1 MAQKRANSGEG
12 LSGRERKK
20 LKMADARTIAV
31 QPVQSNAEA
40 GPSRVDSMARLP
52 GVIDVE
58 AFTEARS
65 FEINAMQ
72 NAMKTASSSSTQR
85 AWQALPRHLRRRA
98 ASHDVRRVPVRLR
111 EKAKA
116 EAPWIMDVRKDIN
129 RQKPKRGKDK
139 RVSKTESFLKRQ
151 RDKTWLE
158 THLWHAKR
166 MKMENMWGYR
176 LAVHPSE
183 KAFRPSHR
191 AAVRGSI
198 LHDAS
203 YQSLI
208 ELKGPQKVLTRIMD
222 NCCDPQELSPGNR
235 RYVLG
240 ARTLSTHIYP
250 PTLYPRGLIAPIT
263 IMWRPF
269 TRGKPEAA
277 EEPEETSTEP
287 TQAKRRRKGKGKE
300 KTTEETDILL
310 NDETIRVIWIRSHP
324 VTHDDVFNALQT
336 AASSVLNEINKES
349 TSDQV
354 VDVEIADLRG
364 KVNVFEIMGPKSSQ
378 VLKGALQP
386 IASDDRTSFKEF
398 WSSLADI
405 QTTGSLPRGMIVGFT
420 VNDPRLKFP
429 PKNAK
434 LNASTTSNVL
444 TMPSSA
450 LAQSDVW
457 DEAARNAL
465 KTPRYK
471 KKDLDERR
479 SKNVIPGTHLTALR
493 QDDRVPVILIQRSL
507 ESPSFASTSNGEKR
521 RPGGAEDGEAIHGW
535 TLIIPA
541 GWSMAFFSSLTYTG
555 TRVGGQRECQSQA
568 FESGVSYFPR
578 DYPFT
583 SAYDKYAQEYESET
597 RGSWERKSPAKR
609 PNFEKLGTKSP
620 WRADWEAVLGLS
632 EEGAGNGYVSTQR
645 GEEAG
650 RATHWLLRGPT
661 AIISN
666 LSNLFST
673 DVGLLAEVNR
683 IRSKRGL
690 GPLDSAIKPGDLL
703 KGALVTVKV
712 KMHKRGSPEDL
723 AVIYS
728 MSDDELISW
737 EKSTRKSVTDLVE
750 DDNGSEE
757 LGYNP
762 ESSPVI
768 GYVTTGHFSLLRGE
782 GFALGAVPLTTF
794 LELRE
799 QARRL
804 CKSETVVPV
813 KIRNPASESCRAAYI
828 QVTDL

>member
-1 MAQKRANSGEG
+1 MAPKRPSSGEG

-116 EAPWIMDVRKDIN
+116 EMDVKKVIN
-129 RQKPKRGKDK
+129 RQTPKRGKDK
-139 RVSKTESFLKRQ
+139 RVPKAESFLKRQ

-208 ELKGPQKVLTRIMD
+208 ELKGSQTVLTRIMD

-240 ARTLSTHIYP
+240 ARTLSTHMYQ
-250 PTLYPRGLIAPIT
+250 PTLYPCGLIAPIT

-269 TRGKPEAA
+269 TRDKPEAA
-277 EEPEETSTEP
+277 EEPDEISTEP
-287 TQAKRRRKGKGKE
+287 TQAKRKRKGKGKE
-300 KTTEETDILL
+300 KVTTEIDILP
-310 NDETIRVIWIRSHP
+310 NEETIRVVWIRSHP
-324 VTHDDVFNALQT
+324 ATHDEVFNALQA
-336 AASSVLNEINKES
+336 AASSVLDEINQES
-349 TSDQV
+349 RSDQV

-378 VLKGALQP
+378 ILKGALQP
-386 IASDDRTSFKEF
+386 IASDDRTSFNEF
-398 WSSLADI
+398 WSSLADV
-405 QTTGSLPRGMIVGFT
+405 QTTGSLPRGMIVGFA

-434 LNASTTSNVL
+434 LNVSTASNVL

-450 LAQSDVW
+450 LAQSNVW
-457 DEAARNAL
+457 DETARNAL
-465 KTPRYK
+465 KTPKYK
-471 KKDLDERR
+471 KKDLDKRR
-479 SKNVIPGTHLTALR
+479 SKNAIPGTHLTPLR
-493 QDDRVPVILIQRSL
+493 QDDRIPVILIQRSL
-507 ESPSFASTSNGEKR
+507 ESSSSLSTSNGEKR
-521 RPGGAEDGEAIHGW
+521 HPGGADDDKAIHGW

-555 TRVGGQRECQSQA
+555 TRTGGQRECQSQT
-568 FESGVSYFPR
+568 FESGVSHFPR

-583 SAYDKYAQEYESET
+583 SAYDKYAQEYESEA
-597 RGSWERKSPAKR
+597 RESWERKPPAKR
-609 PNFEKLGTKSP
+609 PNFEKLGTRSP
-620 WRADWEAVLGLS
+620 WRADWEAVLGFP
-632 EEGAGNGYVSTQR
+632 EEGASDGYVSTQR
-645 GEEAG
+645 GEGEEAD
-650 RATHWLLRGPT
+650 RATPWLLRGST
-661 AIISN
+661 AIINN

-690 GPLDSAIKPGDLL
+690 RPLDGAIKSGDLL
-703 KGALVTVKV
+703 KGALVTIKV

-737 EKSTRKSVTDLVE
+737 EKLTCKSVADLVE
-750 DDNGSEE
+750 DDNSSED

-762 ESSPVI
+762 ETSPII

-782 GFALGAVPLTTF
+782 GFARGAVPLIKF

-804 CKSETVVPV
+804 CKSEIVVPV
-813 KIRNPASESCRAAYI
+813 KIRNPASETCRAAYI

>member
-1 MAQKRANSGEG
+1 MAQKRANNGEG

-20 LKMADARTIAV
+20 LRMADARTIAV
-31 QPVQSNAEA
+31 QPVQTNAEV

-58 AFTEARS
+58 PFTEARS

-72 NAMKTASSSSTQR
+72 NAMKMASSSSTQR

-116 EAPWIMDVRKDIN
+116 EMDVKKVAN

-139 RVSKTESFLKRQ
+139 QVSKTESFLKRQ

-208 ELKGPQKVLTRIMD
+208 ELKGPQNVLTRIMD

-240 ARTLSTHIYP
+240 ARTLSTHIYS

-269 TRGKPEAA
+269 TRHESGAA
-277 EEPEETSTEP
+277 EGPEETSTEL
-287 TQAKRRRKGKGKE
+287 TQAKRKRKGKGKE
-300 KTTEETDILL
+300 KAAEETDTPL
-310 NDETIRVIWIRSHP
+310 NEETIRVVWIRSHP
-324 VTHDDVFNALQT
+324 ATHDEVFNALQT
-336 AASSVLNEINKES
+336 AASSVLDEIKKES
-349 TSDQV
+349 TSDQA

-364 KVNVFEIMGPKSSQ
+364 KVNIFEIMGPKSSQ

-386 IASDDRTSFKEF
+386 IASDDRIGFKEF
-398 WSSLADI
+398 WSSLAGI
-405 QTTGSLPRGMIVGFT
+405 QTTGSLPRGIIVGFT

-434 LNASTTSNVL
+434 LNVSTASNVL
-444 TMPSSA
+444 TMPSST
-450 LAQSDVW
+450 LAQSDIW
-457 DEAARNAL
+457 DETARDAL
-465 KTPRYK
+465 KTPKYK

-479 SKNVIPGTHLTALR
+479 SKNAIPGTHLTALR

-507 ESPSFASTSNGEKR
+507 ECPSLTSVSNGEKHH
-521 RPGGAEDGEAIHGW
+521 PGSTEDGEAIHGW

-583 SAYDKYAQEYESET
+583 IAYKRYAQECESEA
-597 RGSWERKSPAKR
+597 RESWERKPPAKR
-609 PNFEKLGTKSP
+609 PNYEKLGTKSP
-620 WRADWEAVLGLS
+620 WRVDWEMVLGLS
-632 EEGAGNGYVSTQR
+632 EDDVGDGYVSTQR
-645 GEEAG
+645 EEADK
-650 RATHWLLRGPT
+650 ATPWLLRGPT
-661 AIISN
+661 AIINN

-673 DVGLLAEVNR
+673 DVSLLAEVNR

-690 GPLDSAIKPGDLL
+690 RPLDSAIKSEDLL
-703 KGALVTVKV
+703 KGALVAVKV
-712 KMHKRGSPEDL
+712 KMHKKGSPEDL

-737 EKSTRKSVTDLVE
+737 EKSTRKLVTDLAE
-750 DDNGSEE
+750 NDNRPEE
-757 LGYNP
+757 LGYKP

-782 GFALGAVPLTTF
+782 GFALGAVPLTNF

-804 CKSETVVPV
+804 HKSETVVPV
-813 KIRNPASESCRAAYI
+813 KIRNPASQSCRAAYI
-828 QVTDL
+828 QVTDI

>member
-1 MAQKRANSGEG
+1 
-12 LSGRERKK
+12 
-20 LKMADARTIAV
+20 
-31 QPVQSNAEA
+31 
-40 GPSRVDSMARLP
+40 MARLP

-111 EKAKA
+111 EKARA
-116 EAPWIMDVRKDIN
+116 EMDVKKVNN
-129 RQKPKRGKDK
+129 RQKPKRGRDK

-166 MKMENMWGYR
+166 MKMETMWGYR

-191 AAVRGSI
+191 AAIRGSI

-208 ELKGPQKVLTRIMD
+208 ELKGLQKVLTRIMD

-240 ARTLSTHIYP
+240 ARTLSTHMYQS
-250 PTLYPRGLIAPIT
+250 TLYPRSLIAPIT

-269 TRGKPEAA
+269 TSSKPEAA
-277 EEPEETSTEP
+277 EEPEEISTEP
-287 TQAKRRRKGKGKE
+287 SQRKRKRKGKGKGKE
-300 KTTEETDILL
+300 KVTKEIDILP
-310 NDETIRVIWIRSHP
+310 NEETIRVVWIRSHP
-324 VTHDDVFNALQT
+324 ATHDEVFNALQT
-336 AASSVLNEINKES
+336 AASSVLDEINKES

-364 KVNVFEIMGPKSSQ
+364 KVNIFEIMGPKSSQ

-398 WSSLADI
+398 WSSLAEV

-434 LNASTTSNVL
+434 LNVSTAPNVL

-457 DEAARNAL
+457 DETTRNAL
-465 KTPRYK
+465 NTPKYK

-479 SKNVIPGTHLTALR
+479 SKSAIPGTHLAPLR
-493 QDDRVPVILIQRSL
+493 QDDRIPVILIQRSL
-507 ESPSFASTSNGEKR
+507 ESSRLASTSNGGKCCPE
-521 RPGGAEDGEAIHGW
+521 GAEDGEAIHGW

-583 SAYDKYAQEYESET
+583 STYDKYAQEYESEA
-597 RGSWERKSPAKR
+597 RESWERKPPAKR

-620 WRADWEAVLGLS
+620 WRADWEAVLGFS
-632 EEGAGNGYVSTQR
+632 EEGAGDGYVSTQR
-645 GEEAG
+645 GEGEEAD
-650 RATHWLLRGPT
+650 RATPWLLRGPT

-683 IRSKRGL
+683 IRSKRDL
-690 GPLDSAIKPGDLL
+690 GPLDSAIKSGDLL
-703 KGALVTVKV
+703 KGALVTVTV

-728 MSDDELISW
+728 MSDDELMSW
-737 EKSTRKSVTDLVE
+737 EKSTRKSVTDLAE
-750 DDNGSEE
+750 DDNSSEE

-762 ESSPVI
+762 EASPAI

-782 GFALGAVPLTTF
+782 GFARGVVPLTKV
-794 LELRE
+794 LKLRE

-804 CKSETVVPV
+804 SKSEIVLPV
-813 KIRNPASESCRAAYI
+813 KIRNPALETCRAAYI

>member
-1 MAQKRANSGEG
+1 MAPKRANNGEG
-12 LSGRERKK
+12 LSGRERKR

-31 QPVQSNAEA
+31 QLVRTNAQA

-116 EAPWIMDVRKDIN
+116 EMDAKKVTN

-139 RVSKTESFLKRQ
+139 RVTKTESFLKRQ

-166 MKMENMWGYR
+166 MKMENMWGI
-176 LAVHPSE
+176 PTE

-208 ELKGPQKVLTRIMD
+208 ELKGPQ
-222 NCCDPQELSPGNR
+222 NELSPGNR

-240 ARTLSTHIYP
+240 ARTLSTHLYS
-250 PTLYPRGLIAPIT
+250 PTMYPRGLIAPIT
-263 IMWRPF
+263 VMWRPF
-269 TRGKPEAA
+269 TRDKPEAA
-277 EEPEETSTEP
+277 EEPEESSTEP
-287 TQAKRRRKGKGKE
+287 TQAKRKRKGKGKE
-300 KTTEETDILL
+300 KAIEETDIPL
-310 NDETIRVIWIRSHP
+310 NEETIRVVWIRSHP
-324 VTHDDVFNALQT
+324 ATHDEVFNALQT
-336 AASSVLNEINKES
+336 AASSVLDGIKNES
-349 TSDQV
+349 TSDQA

-364 KVNVFEIMGPKSSQ
+364 KVNIFEIMGPKSSQ

-386 IASDDRTSFKEF
+386 IASDDRISFKE
-398 WSSLADI
+398 
-405 QTTGSLPRGMIVGFT
+405 TTGSLPRGMIVGFT
-420 VNDPRLKFP
+420 VNDPRLRFP

-434 LNASTTSNVL
+434 LNVSTASN
-444 TMPSSA
+444 
-450 LAQSDVW
+450 
-457 DEAARNAL
+457 
-465 KTPRYK
+465 

-479 SKNVIPGTHLTALR
+479 SKNAIPGTNLTALR
-493 QDDRVPVILIQRSL
+493 QDDRVPVVLIQRSL
-507 ESPSFASTSNGEKR
+507 ESPSLASVPNGERNRAAK
-521 RPGGAEDGEAIHGW
+521 DSEAIHGW

-541 GWSMAFFSSLTYTG
+541 GWSMAFFSSLIYTG

-568 FESGVSYFPR
+568 FESGISYFPR

-583 SAYDKYAQEYESET
+583 TAYEKHAQKCESEAKE
-597 RGSWERKSPAKR
+597 SWERKPPAKR
-609 PNFEKLGTKSP
+609 PNYEKLGTKSP
-620 WRADWEAVLGLS
+620 WRADWETVLGLS
-632 EEGAGNGYVSTQR
+632 EGGVGDGYVTTQR
-645 GEEAG
+645 EEAG
-650 RATHWLLRGPT
+650 KATPWLLRGPT
-661 AIISN
+661 AIINN
-666 LSNLFST
+666 LSKLFST
-673 DVGLLAEVNR
+673 DVSLLAEVNR
-683 IRSKRGL
+683 IRSKRSL
-690 GPLDSAIKPGDLL
+690 GPLDSAIKSEDLL
-703 KGALVTVKV
+703 KGALVAVRV

-728 MSDDELISW
+728 MSDDELMSW
-737 EKSTRKSVTDLVE
+737 EKSTRKSITDLVE

-757 LGYNP
+757 LGYAP

-782 GFALGAVPLTTF
+782 GFALGAVPLTEF
-794 LELRE
+794 FELRE

-804 CKSETVVPV
+804 NKSETVVPV